1 MQFVPNRKSSP
12 RATLAP
18 LALAVILALVLMP
31 APAMAYL
38 DPGTGSFVIQGIIA
52 AIVGGGFAVK
62 MFWGRIKA
70 KITGKTPTEDD
81 DPDE

>member
-1 MQFVPNRKSSP
+1 MLIEPNRKSSP

-18 LALAVILALVLMP
+18 LALAVIVALVLIP

>member
-1 MQFVPNRKSSP
+1 MLIEPKQKSSP

>member
-1 MQFVPNRKSSP
+1 MLIEPNRKSSP
-12 RATLAP
+12 RTTLAP
-18 LALAVILALVLMP
+18 LALAVIVAVVLMP

>member
-1 MQFVPNRKSSP
+1 MLIEPKRKSSP